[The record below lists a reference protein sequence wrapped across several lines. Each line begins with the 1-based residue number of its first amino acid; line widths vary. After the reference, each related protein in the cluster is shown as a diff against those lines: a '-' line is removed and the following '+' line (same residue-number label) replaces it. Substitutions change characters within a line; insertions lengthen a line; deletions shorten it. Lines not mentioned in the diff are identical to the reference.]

1 MDYEANMHLIDKYT
15 TMTTNQILQSSLL
28 DIIFEDRNKDYGA
41 YALRKGYNK
50 RLLLALAVG
59 FFISLFFV
67 IIGTWDKKK
76 ANSFVKAEMPGIVI
90 REINLPEKKI
100 EKPKVEEVI
109 AKPKAVKKIL
119 PKVAEVKF
127 TSPPKITEVVK
138 EPMTAIDN
146 MEGKLTSDKNI
157 DGDKVEKN
165 IVRPTDVESGGE
177 IKTVSGPSQPE
188 TIFTIQERDPEFP
201 GGQDGLIKFLS
212 RYLSTPE
219 SLVKDEKKVVRI
231 KFKVNADGSINT
243 FEIVTSGG
251 LKFDNEVVRVMKKM
265 PKWVPALQNGIN
277 VPVNYV
283 LPVTFIGV
291 EE

>member
-1 MDYEANMHLIDKYT
+1 
-15 TMTTNQILQSSLL
+15 MTTNQILQSSLL
-28 DIIFEDRNKDYGA
+28 DIIFENRNKDYGA
-41 YALRKGYNK
+41 YALRKGYNN

-67 IIGTWDKKK
+67 IIGTSHKKK
-76 ANSFVKAEMPGIVI
+76 AKDIVKAEMPGIVI

-100 EKPKVEEVI
+100 EKPKVEEAI
-109 AKPKAVKKIL
+109 AKLKAVKKIL

-165 IVRPTDVESGGE
+165 IVPPTVVESGEE
-177 IKTVSGPSQPE
+177 IGPISGPSQPE
-188 TIFTIQERDPEFP
+188 AIFTVQERDPEFP
-201 GGQDGLIKFLS
+201 GGQEGLMKFLR

-219 SLVKDEKKVVRI
+219 SLGKDEKKVVKI
-231 KFKVNADGSINT
+231 KFKIDADGSINT
-243 FEIVTSGG
+243 LEIVTSGG

-277 VPVNYV
+277 VPVNYM

>member
-1 MDYEANMHLIDKYT
+1 MHLIDKYS

-41 YALRKGYNK
+41 YALRKGYNN

-67 IIGTWDKKK
+67 IMGTSNKEK
-76 ANSFVKAEMPGIVI
+76 ANGFVKAEMPGIVI

-100 EKPKVEEVI
+100 EKPKVKDVI

-146 MEGKLTSDKNI
+146 MEGKLTSDKNM
-157 DGDKVEKN
+157 DGGKMEKD
-165 IVRPTDVESGGE
+165 IVRPTIVESVEE
-177 IKTVSGPSQPE
+177 IGSVSGPAQPE
-188 TIFTIQERDPEFP
+188 AIFTVQERDPEFP
-201 GGQDGLIKFLS
+201 GGQEGLMKFLR

-219 SLVKDEKKVVRI
+219 NLGKDEKKVVKI
-231 KFKVNADGSINT
+231 KFKIDTDGSINT
-243 FEIVTSGG
+243 LEIVTSGG

-277 VPVNYV
+277 VPVNYM

>member
-165 IVRPTDVESGGE
+165 IVRPTDVESGEE
-177 IKTVSGPSQPE
+177 IKTVRGPSQPE
-188 TIFTIQERDPEFP
+188 AIFTIQERDPEFP
-201 GGQDGLIKFLS
+201 GGQEGLMKFL
-212 RYLSTPE
+212 RKYLSTPE
-219 SLVKDEKKVVRI
+219 SLGKDEKKVVKI
-231 KFKVNADGSINT
+231 KFKIDTDGSINT
-243 FEIVTSGG
+243 LEIVTSGG

>member
-1 MDYEANMHLIDKYT
+1 
-15 TMTTNQILQSSLL
+15 MTTNQILQSSLL

-165 IVRPTDVESGGE
+165 IVRPTDVESGEE
-177 IKTVSGPSQPE
+177 IKTVRGPSQPE
-188 TIFTIQERDPEFP
+188 AIFTIQERDPEFP
-201 GGQDGLIKFLS
+201 GGQEGLMKFL
-212 RYLSTPE
+212 RKYLSTPE
-219 SLVKDEKKVVRI
+219 SLGKDEKKVVKI
-231 KFKVNADGSINT
+231 KFKIDTDGSINT
-243 FEIVTSGG
+243 LEIVTSGG